1 MLGRATRLCDRI
13 KKDHFNIFDAVGL
26 YEALEPVTN
35 MKAVAPGPTVTLQ
48 KLADELV
55 NMESEA
61 HQKAHIDQLIAK
73 LWRKARV
80 IGDKERDVFE
90 TLSGGETLQHF
101 IESLKGKD
109 LNQVKGIIKGKQ
121 NLLAFLDENRYQPRK
136 QLISDHED
144 ELFSHKR
151 GYGKGEKP
159 EDYLNEFKAF
169 IIDNM
174 NKIPA
179 LAVVCQRPRELTRQT
194 LKELKLA
201 LDQHGY
207 TEPNL
212 RTAWREWKNEDIT
225 ADIISF
231 VRRQALGDPLVSH
244 EDRIC
249 QAMKKVYTLEKWTKI
264 QRQWLERIEKQL
276 IAETVFER
284 KDFDKGAFK
293 AHGGFARLNKIFQ
306 GNLNTV
312 LDEINNALYPE
323 ERKYA

>member
-1 MLGRATRLCDRI
+1 
-13 KKDHFNIFDAVGL
+13 
-26 YEALEPVTN
+26 
-35 MKAVAPGPTVTLQ
+35 
-48 KLADELV
+48 
-55 NMESEA
+55 
-61 HQKAHIDQLIAK
+61 
-73 LWRKARV
+73 
-80 IGDKERDVFE
+80 
-90 TLSGGETLQHF
+90 
-101 IESLKGKD
+101 
-109 LNQVKGIIKGKQ
+109 
-121 NLLAFLDENRYQPRK
+121 LL
-136 QLISDHED
+136 
-144 ELFSHKR
+144 SHKR
-151 GYGKGEKP
+151 GFGKGEKP
-159 EDYLNEFKAF
+159 EDYLSEFKTF

-179 LAVVCQRPRELTRQT
+179 LAIICQRPRELTRQG

-212 RTAWREWKNEDIT
+212 RTAWREWKNEDIA

-231 VRRQALGDPLVSH
+231 IRRQALGDPLVSH
-244 EDRIC
+244 EDRIR
-249 QAMKKVYTLEKWTKI
+249 QAMKKVYALEKWTKI

-284 KDFDKGAFK
+284 EDFDKGAFK
-293 AHGGFARLNKIFQ
+293 DHGGFHRLNKIFQ

>member
-1 MLGRATRLCDRI
+1 
-13 KKDHFNIFDAVGL
+13 
-26 YEALEPVTN
+26 
-35 MKAVAPGPTVTLQ
+35 
-48 KLADELV
+48 
-55 NMESEA
+55 
-61 HQKAHIDQLIAK
+61 
-73 LWRKARV
+73 
-80 IGDKERDVFE
+80 
-90 TLSGGETLQHF
+90 
-101 IESLKGKD
+101 
-109 LNQVKGIIKGKQ
+109 
-121 NLLAFLDENRYQPRK
+121 
-136 QLISDHED
+136 LISDHED

-151 GYGKGEKP
+151 GFGKGEKP

-179 LAVVCQRPRELTRQT
+179 LAIVCQRPRELTRQT

-212 RTAWREWKNEDIT
+212 QTAWREWQNEDIT

-244 EDRIC
+244 EDRIRK
-249 QAMKKVYTLEKWTKI
+249 AMKKVYSLEKWTKI

-306 GNLNTV
+306 GNLNAV